1 MAISIC
7 LGSQKTQ
14 TQKMEYL
21 MGTERIAEVTKLP
34 AYLLIANKIEH
45 QIVTGKIAHGQ
56 KLGSIRQL
64 ASAEKVSINTI
75 RAALDNLAQS
85 GIINSIARIGF
96 VVNYQQETQDQQ
108 LFEQFSADSRLA
120 ESSQRW
126 LHTMVT
132 GNRSV
137 NPFFHMAVPT
147 DTKIFKSFQ
156 RQYRQVIKQQISQ
169 EMGSA
174 AGSNSLR
181 TIISEHLAQRQCH
194 VAPSEIQITNGCQ
207 HALEHALRV
216 LCKPGDTV
224 AIPVPAFP
232 GYFALLGVLGLKVIE
247 IPMSPQGPDPEI
259 LERVMSSR
267 TISALLIQPNCHNP
281 TGITLTDSYKQQIAQ
296 WAQQYQVPVIEDDI
310 SAQLNF
316 IGQPSRLIRNYDSQ
330 GWCLIISS
338 ISKVIGDSE
347 RLGWCCPGRFVQQ
360 YKTQFAVSQIN
371 NSYFLQQALTRYY
384 QGSLYQSQLRN
395 WRLEIKVATTAVTL
409 RLKQA
414 LADQI
419 QITPSSGGYSL
430 WVKLPDQIS
439 AAQLHKLVNKEKVDF
454 LTGDLFSL
462 EPRFKQ
468 FIRLIIMPPLSEK
481 TLGGIDH
488 LIEVIGYALL
498 NQRPF
503 KSTSF

>member
-1 MAISIC
+1 
-7 LGSQKTQ
+7 
-14 TQKMEYL
+14 
-21 MGTERIAEVTKLP
+21 MGTVINKLP
-34 AYLLIANKIEH
+34 AYQILANKIEQ
-45 QIVTGKIAHGQ
+45 QIVTGKIVHGQ
-56 KLGSIRQL
+56 KLGSIRRL
-64 ASAEKVSINTI
+64 AETEKVSINTI
-75 RAALDNLAQS
+75 RAALDMLSQS
-85 GIINSIARIGF
+85 GIISSLARVGF
-96 VVNYQQETQDQQ
+96 VVNYQQNPQDQQ
-108 LFEQFSADSRLA
+108 LFEQFNADSRLA

-126 LHTMVT
+126 LHTMIT

-137 NPFFHMAVPT
+137 SPFFHMAVPT

-156 RQYRQVIKQQISQ
+156 RQYLQVIKQRIST

-174 AGSNSLR
+174 AGSSSLR

-194 VAPSEIQITNGCQ
+194 VATSEIQITNGCQ

-232 GYFALLGVLGLKVIE
+232 GYFALLGVLGLKVLE
-247 IPMSPQGPDPEI
+247 IPMSPQGPDADI
-259 LERVMSSR
+259 LQEAMASKS
-267 TISALLIQPNCHNP
+267 ISALLIQPNCHNP
-281 TGITLTDSYKQQIAQ
+281 TGITLSDQYKQQIAQ

-316 IGQPSRLIRNYDSQ
+316 IGQPSRLIRNYDTQ

-347 RLGWCCPGRFVQQ
+347 RLGWCCAGRFLQE

-384 QGSLYQSQLRN
+384 QGSLYHNQLRN
-395 WRLEIKVATTAVTL
+395 WRTEIKTATTAVTL

-414 LADQI
+414 LPDQL
-419 QITPSSGGYSL
+419 QITTSSGGYSL
-430 WVKLPDQIS
+430 WVKLPEEIS
-439 AAQLHKLVNKEKVDF
+439 AAQLHNVIDKEKVDF

-468 FIRLIIMPPLSEK
+468 FIRLIIMPPLTEK
-481 TLGGIDH
+481 TFIGIDH

-498 NQRPF
+498 NQSSIGHTNEHSNTR
-503 KSTSF
+503 